1 LVFCFLSAAANAQ
14 SLPCELLLIEAVND
28 TFLVETDRKK
38 ILVRTDKGEERM
50 VRDAACVNISRP
62 GFYQILT
69 GVENSIGQLN
79 ESFYLTIR
87 HEDGSV
93 SGAKNPNAGLYKVV
107 RDLDAVK
114 GPPGTK
120 IDTTRD
126 AGLFYLLH
134 GNNTIVLNHYYL
146 IQNEYPDFL
155 NPLNEGIKPANV
167 ESVHLF
173 KLEFIFIEARSHDL
187 LLSKSASV
195 DTVEPGE
202 QFSYTLKIENLGPN
216 TSRNIT
222 LTDTIPEFLV
232 VDESSFSV
240 APNSL
245 TKSANQTLVVWNL
258 ASLETNST
266 TFISYFATV
275 KNSDALSESPF
286 EVVNTSSV
294 TAEGDTNL
302 FNNFASKTVVVDISH
317 DLRLSKNASVDTVQP
332 GEQFSYTLKIEN
344 LGPNTSRNITLTDTI
359 PEFLVVDE
367 SSFSVAPNSLTKSA
381 NQTLVVWNLESLE
394 ADLTADISY
403 FVRVED
409 SDFLPKSQ
417 FEVVNT
423 SSVVAKGDTNL
434 FNNFASSAVVV
445 KKPVLLTDI
454 SVSQFVKTDSF
465 SVQGADT
472 IWFVKPGDTF
482 SYFINIANQSDI
494 EAVNVV
500 LKDILPDSVSVA
512 NFASRD
518 TIDWPLGNLQPFRD
532 TTFTFEATLSINAG
546 EELTELTNTV
556 IVQADNEDPL
566 KLDNNISTATETVF
580 IIPPTILSESCELL
594 TLDFNV
600 YEPQSGAPLG
610 ITFELNT
617 SRKVQLD
624 VYDMGGAHVMKLA
637 ENRFNEGLNRFEW
650 FGLTESGRKVGSG
663 VYIITLLSDNLICWK
678 KVILAR

>member
-1 LVFCFLSAAANAQ
+1 MFKKPKKNLICWWSVLVFCFLSAAANAQ

-107 RDLDAVK
+107 RDLDTVK

-258 ASLETNST
+258 ASLE
-266 TFISYFATV
+266 
-275 KNSDALSESPF
+275 
-286 EVVNTSSV
+286 
-294 TAEGDTNL
+294 
-302 FNNFASKTVVVDISH
+302 
-317 DLRLSKNASVDTVQP
+317 
-332 GEQFSYTLKIEN
+332 
-344 LGPNTSRNITLTDTI
+344 
-359 PEFLVVDE
+359 
-367 SSFSVAPNSLTKSA
+367 
-381 NQTLVVWNLESLE
+381 

-409 SDFLPKSQ
+409 SDFLPESQ

-472 IWFVKPGDTF
+472 LWFVKPGDTF

-494 EAVNVV
+494 EAFNVV

-532 TTFTFEATLSINAG
+532 TTFTFEATLSINVG

-600 YEPQSGAPLG
+600 YQPQSGAPLG

-678 KVILAR
+678 KVIIAR